1 VAEGEVGMVFAYS
14 KEAVGRLERDL
25 CAAQARIREL
35 EAALADKDAALAAAN
50 CELQGIGLLARD
62 SKISAETR
70 GRELE
75 DRAFLIEEVLAE
87 VRTALTEVEK

>member
-1 VAEGEVGMVFAYS
+1 MSEHANRALGHETPA
-14 KEAVGRLERDL
+14 EAVARERLG
-25 CAAQARIREL
+25 RIREL
-35 EAALADKDAALAAAN
+35 EADVARKDAALAAAN